1 MRQRHTA
8 KRFINKVLKDLPPQ
22 HKDGINDLGFGGFLH
37 LSLDAHNGSFSEELV
52 NSFDPDRTSLKLFN
66 GNEILITE
74 EDVHVV
80 YGLPQGP
87 VKIKEPRTNF
97 NFDKKDSEVSDEERK
112 EREDNSLFLRQWR
125 SQFGL
130 DTGSPTFG
138 VLVKVIEEQK
148 KQDVSTEFLLNFI
161 AAAINCC
168 VMSTDN
174 TSVNFK
180 FLCSCKDITKVSK
193 LDWCLFTK
201 QSMTEAVRK
210 WKKGSSYFTSP
221 LPFMMD
227 YFAQFSTMAA
237 TLVKKISDMYAFIS
251 MFEDVQIQKELKTI
265 IVDKMFIKYTD
276 PTHVFDESAF
286 TAELNEALSNIQAK
300 NNQNEVTHSDTTAS
314 TLHAFFTGENQ
325 ASQLQNQAS
334 AIQTEENQASPSLEL
349 QNYNSII
356 DSPPLTQSPTVHTS
370 TVLTVHTSTVLT
382 PTTVQKTQS
391 PTDHDCLLQPLQRDE
406 IAKLRMEFCG
416 KIVLSEENTCR
427 EEDVT
432 KRRKAKAKNDMENYA
447 HEKSRGHDADKIGKK
462 DWRKIEDVIQQTM
475 Q

>member
-1 MRQRHTA
+1 M
-8 KRFINKVLKDLPPQ
+8 
-22 HKDGINDLGFGGFLH
+22 
-37 LSLDAHNGSFSEELV
+37 EESV
-52 NSFDPDRTSLKLFN
+52 
-66 GNEILITE
+66 
-74 EDVHVV
+74 
-80 YGLPQGP
+80 
-87 VKIKEPRTNF
+87 
-97 NFDKKDSEVSDEERK
+97 
-112 EREDNSLFLRQWR
+112 WA
-125 SQFGL
+125 FGL

-210 WKKGSSYFTSP
+210 WKKGSSYFTGP
-221 LPFMMD
+221 LPFMMIVYFDRLQRGDAYPPRQIPLTSVWNKDMIHSRMKIELERGYGRGHVLPRIPMPEIEKCLRLEENPRIPVPEIEKCLRLEENPTASLETRD

-237 TLVKKISDMYAFIS
+237 TLVKKFSVMYAFIS

-265 IVDKMFIKYTD
+265 IVDKMYKYTD
-276 PTHVFDESAF
+276 PAHVFDESAF
-286 TAELNEALSNIQAK
+286 MAELNEALSNIQAK

-334 AIQTEENQASPSLEL
+334 A
-349 QNYNSII
+349 
-356 DSPPLTQSPTVHTS
+356 
-370 TVLTVHTSTVLT
+370 LTVHTSTVLT

-391 PTDHDCLLQPLQRDE
+391 PTTPPPQKTPPPPPLPPQTHTED
-406 IAKLRMEFCG
+406 
-416 KIVLSEENTCR
+416 SPEENPPQTHTEDSP
-427 EEDVT
+427 EENQT
-432 KRRKAKAKNDMENYA
+432 KKN
-447 HEKSRGHDADKIGKK
+447 EKKER
-462 DWRKIEDVIQQTM
+462 M
-475 Q
+475 